1 MEVLVPTFR
10 RDLGHIPV
18 YRPGRTPEEVRR
30 EFGLDSIVKL
40 ASNECPYEPFPAVVE
55 AVRGAAAGVNRYP
68 DNARRDLRAALASFL
83 GVSPDQL
90 WLGGGSNELMYVTAL
105 AAGGPG
111 TSAVFAEPSFGLYR
125 IASQIALAEPIP
137 VPLDG
142 AHRHDLAAMADA
154 IRDDTTVAY
163 VCNPNN
169 PTGTHVPSAD
179 LDRFI
184 ASVPERVL
192 VVVDEAYFEFASAA
206 DYGTALGH
214 ALERS
219 NVVVARTFSKAYGLA
234 GLRTGYFVGDAST
247 LEQLRSIQLPFS
259 VGNLAQVAAMEA
271 IKHQDLVRQRTDE
284 NRTELEFV
292 SRELAARGLPVADS
306 QANFVYLPPPV
317 DADAWYGHLQSQGV
331 IVRVAG
337 GGVRISIGTN
347 AENTRLLA
355 AVDNLL
361 AGG

>member
-1 MEVLVPTFR
+1 MPTFR
-10 RDLGHIPV
+10 RDLSHIPV
-18 YRPGRTPEEVRR
+18 YRPGRTPEEVRS
-30 EFGLDSIVKL
+30 EFGLDSIIKL
-40 ASNECPYEPFPAVVE
+40 ASNESPYEPFPQVVE
-55 AVRGAAAGVNRYP
+55 AVRGAASGVNRYP
-68 DNARRDLRAALASFL
+68 DNARRELREALASFL
-83 GVSPDQL
+83 GVAPDQL

-125 IASQIALAEPIP
+125 IATQIALAEPIP

-142 AHRHDLAAMADA
+142 AHRHDLAAMAEA
-154 IRDDTTVAY
+154 IREDTTVVY

-169 PTGTHVPSAD
+169 PTGTHVPSAE

-184 ASVPERVL
+184 AAVPERVL

-206 DYGTALGH
+206 DYATAVGH
-214 ALERS
+214 AMKRT

-234 GLRTGYFVGDAST
+234 GLRTGYFVGDAFT

-259 VGNLAQVAAMEA
+259 VGNLAQVAATEA
-271 IKHQDLVRQRTDE
+271 IKHQDLVRHRAGE

-292 SRELAARGLPVADS
+292 SGELAARGVPVADS

-317 DADAWYGHLQSQGV
+317 DADAWYEHLQSHGV
-331 IVRVAG
+331 IVRVTG
-337 GGVRISIGTN
+337 GGLRISIGTN
-347 AENTRLLA
+347 AENKRLLE
-355 AVDNLL
+355 AVDSLL
-361 AGG
+361 EHG